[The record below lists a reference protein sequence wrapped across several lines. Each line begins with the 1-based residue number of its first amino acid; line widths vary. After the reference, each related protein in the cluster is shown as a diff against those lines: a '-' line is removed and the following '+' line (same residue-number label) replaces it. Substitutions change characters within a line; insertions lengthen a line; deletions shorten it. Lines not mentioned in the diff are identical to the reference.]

1 MAMEYR
7 EHELEDLRA
16 MRDRLLNTIG
26 WYTGMA
32 ERGGTVEPDKV
43 VQRLQ
48 WVLDTVSGKAGNA
61 ITFTDKEADF
71 MRGVFGL

>member
-1 MAMEYR
+1 MEHS
-7 EHELEDLRA
+7 ENELKELRA

-32 ERGGTVEPDKV
+32 EMGGTVEPDKV

-48 WVLDTVSGKAGNA
+48 WVLDGAEEHSPAGC
-61 ITFTDKEADF
+61 
-71 MRGVFGL
+71 MRK

>member
-26 WYTGMA
+26 WYTGTA
-32 ERGGTVEPDKV
+32 EIGGTVEPDAV
-43 VQRLQ
+43 VQRLR
-48 WVLDTVSGKAGNA
+48 WVLDGK
-61 ITFTDKEADF
+61 KEHSN
-71 MRGVFGL
+71 V

>member
-32 ERGGTVEPDKV
+32 EMDGTAEPDKL

-48 WVLDTVSGKAGNA
+48 WVLDGTEEHSPAGC
-61 ITFTDKEADF
+61 
-71 MRGVFGL
+71 MRK

>member
-1 MAMEYR
+1 MAMERR
-7 EHELEDLRA
+7 ENELKDLRA

-32 ERGGTVEPDKV
+32 EMGGTVEPDKV

-48 WVLDTVSGKAGNA
+48 WALDGAEEHSPAGC
-61 ITFTDKEADF
+61 
-71 MRGVFGL
+71 MRK